1 MSDFVGLLSHIDM
14 LPVVYGVVIFIGLAI
29 MVIKLRTGH
38 WISLL
43 IDIGVFTFVFKLH
56 GGTMSGAF
64 AATIA
69 AMLSGLVFPLLFR
82 GLFK

>member
-1 MSDFVGLLSHIDM
+1 M
-14 LPVVYGVVIFIGLAI
+14 LPIIYGVVIFIGLAI
-29 MVIKLRTGH
+29 MIIKLRTGH
-38 WISLL
+38 WISLF
-43 IDIGVFTFVFKLH
+43 IDIGVFWFVFKLH

-82 GLFK
+82 GMFK

>member
-1 MSDFVGLLSHIDM
+1 MSDFVGLLSHIYM
-14 LPVVYGVVIFIGLAI
+14 LPIIYGVVIFIGLLI
-29 MVIKLRTGH
+29 MIIKLRTGH
-38 WISLL
+38 WISLI
-43 IDIGVFTFVFKLH
+43 IDIAIFTFVFKLH